1 MKLTAERDALVSAL
15 AIVERRVRA
24 KSTIPILSHVLLT
37 ADTALTLFGHDMQSC
52 ATVTIA
58 SEIRASGSLAIPCA
72 KFSEIVRNFPKGST
86 IQIDEIGSQV
96 QVSSGRSRYKL
107 PFLVASDFPA
117 PLSVI
122 DGAKTAVDPVA
133 LHRLLSAAKAIIEPD
148 HEKPQYSGAWMH
160 VNDGHLCVGA
170 SDGVRFIRIA
180 CEIAWDGP
188 AIILPRGAIDE
199 VLRLTTD
206 DAALEW
212 SERLLTISNSVASY
226 TTKLVDAKVPEYQAR
241 LPEIGNSYIE
251 FDCIELVQTI
261 KRLATLVID
270 NELAIFEWP
279 GNPSQ
284 VQISLTGSGDGI
296 EHIECVSS
304 EMEADYLA
312 LVPDQILGLLDAIDC
327 DSVRFHIA
335 NHRTPFCITAPAH
348 SNVLAV
354 QTPCVAGIRR
364 AAA

>member
-1 MKLTAERDALVSAL
+1 MKLTVERDVLVSAL

-37 ADTALTLFGHDMQSC
+37 AGAALTLLGHDMQSC

-58 SEIRASGSLAIPCA
+58 AEIGVLGSLAIPCA
-72 KFSEIVRNFPKGST
+72 NFSEIVRNFPKGSAV
-86 IQIDEIGSQV
+86 QIEEFASQV

-107 PFLVASDFPA
+107 PFLAASDFPA
-117 PLSVI
+117 PLSVT
-122 DGAKTAVDPVA
+122 DGAKTAVDPAA

-160 VNDGHLCVGA
+160 ASDDHLCIGA
-170 SDGVRFIRIA
+170 SDGVRFIRMS
-180 CEIAWDGP
+180 CDIAWNGP

-199 VLRLTTD
+199 ILRLATD
-206 DAALEW
+206 GATIEW
-212 SERLLTISNSVASY
+212 SERLLMISNSIASY

-241 LPEIGNSYIE
+241 LPEVGNSYLE

-261 KRLATLVID
+261 KRLATLVTD

-279 GNPSQ
+279 DNSNQ
-284 VQISLTGSGDGI
+284 VQVSLTGSGDGI
-296 EHIECVSS
+296 EHIECVSA
-304 EMEADYLA
+304 EMAADYLA
-312 LVPDQILGLLDAIDC
+312 LVPNQILGLLDAIDC
-327 DSVRFHIA
+327 DRVRFHIA

-348 SNVLAV
+348 PNILAV
-354 QTPCVAGIRR
+354 QTPCIAGIRR
-364 AAA
+364 NAA